1 MKLIC
6 SKKLLAENIA
16 LVSRASTGRSQMQ
29 ILECVLLTAD
39 GDGFRLLCNDL
50 ELCIESKDIEAE
62 IIELGSIALDC
73 KVFFDIIRRL
83 PGDEVEISTEA
94 NNMTVVRSL
103 KSEYKILGLGGDQFP
118 KPPVIEKEQPYS
130 IPCEQLR
137 DLIRQ
142 TIFSIS
148 ADDTKPLLTGELIEI
163 DEAYIKMVSVDGF
176 RISLRRFELAD
187 PNKEPISAVIPG
199 KTLNEI
205 ARILPADDSSVTIYF
220 ADRSILFELENS
232 TITSRLIEGD
242 YIKYEN
248 MLSKD
253 FITKVV
259 TDRNTLIDSV
269 ERVTLISKDAKKNPV
284 RLKLE
289 DGRLI
294 LTSNSELGVA
304 YDELKV
310 SQDGQ
315 NLELSFNPRF
325 ITDVLKALDDD
336 SIELNFATSTP
347 TSPCTIKVE
356 GSEDYNYLILPTR
369 R

>member
-6 SKKLLAENIA
+6 SKKVLVENIA
-16 LVSRASTGRSQMQ
+16 LVSRAATSRSQMQ
-29 ILECVLLTAD
+29 ILECVLLIAD
-39 GDGFRLLCNDL
+39 GDGFRMLCNDL
-50 ELCIESKDIEAE
+50 ELCIESGNIEAE
-62 IIELGSIALDC
+62 IIEVGSIALDC
-73 KVFFDIIRRL
+73 KVFFDIVRRL
-83 PGDEVEISTEA
+83 PGDEVEITLEA
-94 NNMTVVRSL
+94 NNMTIIRSL
-103 KSEYKILGLGGDQFP
+103 KSEYKILGQTGDEFP
-118 KPPVIEKEQPYS
+118 KPPVIEKEQPYA
-130 IPCEQLR
+130 IAAGQLR

-142 TIFSIS
+142 TNFSVS
-148 ADDTKPLLTGELIEI
+148 TDDTKPLLTGELIEI
-163 DEAYIKMVSVDGF
+163 DENYIKMIAVDGF
-176 RISLRRFELAD
+176 RISLRQFKLD
-187 PNKEPISAVIPG
+187 TPNKEPISAVIPG

-205 ARILPADDSSVTIYF
+205 ARILEDDTIATIYF
-220 ADRSILFELENS
+220 ADRSLLFELEGC

-242 YIKYEN
+242 FIKYEN

-253 FITKVV
+253 FITKVL
-259 TDRNTLIDSV
+259 TDRNALIDSV
-269 ERVTLISKDAKKNPV
+269 ERATLITKDAKKNPV

-294 LTSNSELGVA
+294 ITSNSELGIA
-304 YDELKV
+304 YDELAV
-310 SQDGQ
+310 MQDGQ

-336 SIELNFATSTP
+336 KVELNFATTSP